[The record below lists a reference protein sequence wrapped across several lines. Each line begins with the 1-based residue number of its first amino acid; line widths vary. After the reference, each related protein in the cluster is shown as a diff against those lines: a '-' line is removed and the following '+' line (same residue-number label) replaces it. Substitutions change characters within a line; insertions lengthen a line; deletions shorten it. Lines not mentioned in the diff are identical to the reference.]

1 MQGDSIVNEN
11 VFKQMLGEKGITLD
25 EHQMGQFSTYYEMLT
40 NWNEKINLTAI
51 TEKREVYLKHFFDS
65 ITPSF
70 YYDFHS
76 VRRLCDVGAGAG
88 FPSLPLKICFPHL
101 HVTIIDSL
109 QKRITFLENIV
120 AALQLD
126 NVTLV
131 HSRAEDAGQHANYRA
146 NYDVVTARAVANLA
160 VLSEYCLPLCKK
172 EGVFIALKG
181 ASVDNEV
188 VQAERAINLL
198 GGQFIEQ
205 QSFVLPLE
213 ASERSILWIKKV
225 KNTPAKYPRK
235 PGVPA
240 KKPLNA

>member
-1 MQGDSIVNEN
+1 
-11 VFKQMLGEKGITLD
+11 MLGEKGIILN
-25 EHQMGQFSTYYEMLT
+25 ERQLEQFTMYYELLT
-40 NWNEKINLTAI
+40 EWNEKVNLTAI
-51 TEKREVYLKHFFDS
+51 TEKNEVYLKHFFDS

-76 VRRLCDVGAGAG
+76 VQRLCDVGAGAG

-120 AALQLD
+120 EALQLD
-126 NVTLV
+126 AVSLV
-131 HSRAEDAGQHANYRA
+131 HSRAEDAGQHANHRA

-181 ASVDNEV
+181 SHVDEEV
-188 VQAERAINLL
+188 VQAKKAFDIL
-198 GGQFIEQ
+198 GGELIEQ
-205 QSFVLPLE
+205 QSFALPLE
-213 ASERSILWIKKV
+213 ESERSILWIKKV
-225 KNTPAKYPRK
+225 KNTPKKYPRK
-235 PGVPA
+235 PGIPA
-240 KKPLNA
+240 KKPLIS